1 MPLTVIKLGGSL
13 IRESEALG
21 AAAAAL
27 ARVAGGRRRAVVVPG
42 GGALADAVRALDRRL
57 GLGDDAAHWMA
68 VLAMDQGAQLLAAR
82 VPGTAVVAEA
92 GEIHAAIAGGVL
104 PVLAPYRWLRRAD
117 PLPHS
122 WDVTS
127 DSIAAW
133 VAGELGAARLVLI
146 KMAAGEPARLADPY
160 FPRALP
166 PGVEAVVLELEAL
179 HEIDRLLAD

>member
-1 MPLTVIKLGGSL
+1 MPLTVLKLGGSL
-13 IRESEALG
+13 LREPDSLG

-27 ARVAGGRRRAVVVPG
+27 ERVAGGRRAAVVVPG
-42 GGALADAVRALDRRL
+42 GGALADAVRALDQRL

-68 VLAMDQGAQLLAAR
+68 VLAMDQGAHLLAAR
-82 VPGTAVVAEA
+82 VPGAAVVQEPAE
-92 GEIHAAIAGGVL
+92 IRAAIADGIL

-133 VAGELGAARLVLI
+133 VAGQLGAARLVLI
-146 KMAAGEPARLADPY
+146 KMAAGDPARLADPY
-160 FPRALP
+160 FARALP
-166 PGVEAVVLELEAL
+166 AGVEAVVLGVDAL
-179 HEIDRLLAD
+179 DRIERLLID